1 MLVPIRC
8 FSCGKPIAQLYED
21 FVKRKNAGEDP
32 AKTLTDLGLKRYCC
46 RRMLLTQG
54 DMAEDVMAYEK
65 F

>member
-1 MLVPIRC
+1 MLIPIRC

-21 FVKRKNAGEDP
+21 FVKRKNAGEDS
-32 AKTLTDLGLKRYCC
+32 AKILTDLGLKRYCC

-54 DMAEDVMAYEK
+54 ELADDVMAYEK